1 MTEQGF
7 GYICIWLDNPLML
20 LRNVVA
26 AEPARSGF
34 GKIKKSICQ
43 SILSKHNPIQST
55 YVVAVDCKGSWLRQ
69 PGGQVII
76 RNESEVY
83 LYPDYDTEHILNLD
97 FTDKHDC

>member
-1 MTEQGF
+1 MSLAFVSVSASRIYFRPFCCGNCSYKYTSSNDRARFWLYLYMTG
-7 GYICIWLDNPLML
+7 LDNPLML

-55 YVVAVDCKGSWLRQ
+55 YVVAVDCKGS
-69 PGGQVII
+69 
-76 RNESEVY
+76 
-83 LYPDYDTEHILNLD
+83 
-97 FTDKHDC
+97 

>member
-1 MTEQGF
+1 
-7 GYICIWLDNPLML
+7 ML

-55 YVVAVDCKGSWLRQ
+55 YVVAVDCKGS
-69 PGGQVII
+69 
-76 RNESEVY
+76 
-83 LYPDYDTEHILNLD
+83 
-97 FTDKHDC
+97 